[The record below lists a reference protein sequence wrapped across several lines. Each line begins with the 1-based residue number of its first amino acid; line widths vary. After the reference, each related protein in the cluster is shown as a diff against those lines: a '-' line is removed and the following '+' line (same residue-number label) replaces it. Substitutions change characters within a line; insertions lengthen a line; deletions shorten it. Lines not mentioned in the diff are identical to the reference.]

1 MLSKSILGFLV
12 AVSSILVL
20 PNIASAHAF
29 GLTYTLPLP
38 LWIFAYGG
46 AAAVIASFLIISYL
60 VGKKQTEEKKK
71 EIDITD
77 KGFAFVNKDWFI
89 KSGKA
94 ISLSLF
100 LLAVITGLIGTVDS
114 YFNLSLFWI
123 LFVLG
128 FTYLTAIIG
137 NVYDTINPIKLIVNW
152 LEKAFGL
159 GKGPLFRYPQ
169 WLGYYPALILY
180 FAFIYIELFG
190 KSGSWQLSF
199 TLLQYLGIAITVVM
213 FVGKEAWFKYCDFFV
228 VFFRLIGKVSVF
240 HKENGRLYL
249 RMPFSGLLKDRAED
263 LSLVVF
269 ILFMLSSTAYDGFHS
284 TRALFDLHANWLG
297 FLPYVIYRNLL
308 LFLSPF
314 IFLGIYVFLLW
325 LTRLITR
332 SEKSLKELILY
343 FAFSLIPI
351 AFVYNVAH
359 YYVLLITEGQHFIRV
374 LSDPLGLGWN
384 LFGTGGLIINMKLV
398 DTVITWYVQLALI
411 LAGHIVGV
419 YLAHVDA
426 LKIFPNNK
434 RLIWSQIPMLILM
447 VLYTMAGL
455 WILAQPVTD
464 GGLL

>member
-1 MLSKSILGFLV
+1 MFSKIISGLFL
-12 AVSSILVL
+12 AISSISLF
-20 PNIASAHAF
+20 PSIASAHAF

-60 VGKKQTEEKKK
+60 VGKEQTEEKKK

-77 KGFAFVNKDWFI
+77 KGFLFVNKNWFI
-89 KSGKA
+89 KGGKV
-94 ISLSLF
+94 ISISLF

-114 YFNLSLFWI
+114 YFNLTLFWI

-137 NVYDTINPIKLIVNW
+137 NVYDTINPIKLIINW
-152 LEKAFGL
+152 LEKVFGL
-159 GKGPLFRYPQ
+159 GKEPIFRYPQ

-190 KSGSWQLSF
+190 KSGAWHLSF
-199 TLLQYLGIAITVVM
+199 ALLQYLGIAITAVI
-213 FVGKEAWFKYCDFFV
+213 FIGKEAWFKYCDFFA

-240 HKENGRLYL
+240 YKENGRLYL
-249 RMPFSGLLKDRAED
+249 RMPFSGLLRDRAED
-263 LSLVVF
+263 LSLVIF

-284 TRALFDLHANWLG
+284 TRAFFDLNRDWLW
-297 FLPYVIYRNLL
+297 FLPYVVYRYLL
-308 LFLSPF
+308 LFISPF
-314 IFLGIYVFLLW
+314 IFLGIYAFLVW
-325 LTRLITR
+325 LTKLITK

-374 LSDPLGLGWN
+374 LSDPLGFGWN
-384 LFGTGGLIINMKLV
+384 LFGTGDWEINMKLV

-411 LAGHIVGV
+411 LIGHIVGV